1 MSFKRSD
8 YANMTVAELKELL
21 RADGL
26 ATSGKKEELVDRLV
40 DAYNEQIR
48 DLYRSMAIAELKEL
62 LRASGL
68 PLSGKKEDLVERLF
82 ETSLN
87 RIIDD
92 RLTVEYGFSESYYYT
107 SVAPPMAST
116 TARVSLPL
124 ELLPDNEFIVK
135 DWGINPYD
143 PPASFQG
150 FDALSEKEQ
159 KRLLKA
165 LAESPRNSAANA
177 DPYARPDYMAPT
189 ANLPL
194 FMGVLYFNDWSYFYG
209 DWRKLSAF
217 VESYS
222 QPSTIMN
229 WNTEQFVTMVRRTG
243 GLNILARF
251 PFGKED
257 SV

>member
-1 MSFKRSD
+1 MLRSD
-8 YANMTVAELKELL
+8 IANMTVGEIKELL
-21 RADGL
+21 KASGL
-26 ATSGKKEELVDRLV
+26 ATSGKKEEMVDRFV
-40 DAYNEQIR
+40 DSENERIQDI
-48 DLYRSMAIAELKEL
+48 YWSMTIGELKEL
-62 LRASGL
+62 LKASGL
-68 PLSGKKEDLVERLF
+68 PVSGTKEDLVERLF
-82 ETSLN
+82 ENSSD

-92 RLTVEYGFSESYYYT
+92 RRAT
-107 SVAPPMAST
+107 SVAPPPMAPT

-143 PPASFQG
+143 PTASLEG
-150 FDALSEKEQ
+150 FEALPEKEQ
-159 KRLLKA
+159 ERLLKA

-177 DPYARPDYMAPT
+177 EPFARPEYLDRV
-189 ANLPL
+189 ANPLL

-209 DWRKLSAF
+209 NWPKLAAF
-217 VESYS
+217 VEAYS
-222 QPSTIMN
+222 QPSKIMN

-257 SV
+257 AL

>member
-1 MSFKRSD
+1 MSIMSSKRSD
-8 YANMTVAELKELL
+8 FANMTVGEIKELL
-21 RADGL
+21 RASGL
-26 ATSGKKEELVDRLV
+26 KTAGKKEELVDRIV
-40 DAYNEQIR
+40 DYHNEKIR
-48 DLYRSMAIAELKEL
+48 DLYRSMTIAELKEL
-62 LRASGL
+62 LKASGL

-82 ETSLN
+82 ETSSD

-92 RLTVEYGFSESYYYT
+92 RAT
-107 SVAPPMAST
+107 SVAPPMAPT
-116 TARVSLPL
+116 TARISLPL

-135 DWGINPYD
+135 EWGINPYD
-143 PPASFQG
+143 PTASFQG
-150 FDALSEKEQ
+150 FEALSQKEQ
-159 KRLLKA
+159 ERLLKA

-177 DPYARPDYMAPT
+177 EPFARPDYMGPI

-209 DWRKLSAF
+209 NWLKLGAF
-217 VESYS
+217 VQAYG
-222 QPSTIMN
+222 QPSKILN
-229 WNTEQFVTMVRRTG
+229 WNTEQFVAMVRRTG